1 MILHH
6 LVLLVKRANETAK
19 SIVPETSIL
28 GIIYEATS
36 KDPREELRMMST
48 YSSWNNQSL
57 EEFML
62 ALHKS
67 PYAGPFH
74 SRSVKM
80 NEFKTTNTTY
90 CNRFQVGTC
99 TFGERCR
106 FKHEINNE
114 FKPRDSVMVE
124 MKKKDFTK
132 DKKKKLPNTNIKR
145 IFNPNNYRNS
155 IAGRPRGNYVA
166 GQPQKYFNEQ
176 VITFTIFIKTNGNNE
191 ERNDSENS

>member
-1 MILHH
+1 
-6 LVLLVKRANETAK
+6 
-19 SIVPETSIL
+19 
-28 GIIYEATS
+28 
-36 KDPREELRMMST
+36 
-48 YSSWNNQSL
+48 
-57 EEFML
+57 ML

-176 VITFTIFIKTNGNNE
+176 VKTFTIFSILTVTMRKEMILKIHRCIIIKCCILDTS
-191 ERNDSENS
+191 DI